1 MVILYIFIAGI
12 TTGSFLNACIYR
24 IPRGENIILGFSHCP
39 RCGRRIKALDLVPV
53 LSFFVLRGRCR
64 SCGCRISF
72 RYPAVEFASGMLWVM
87 LFMKCGS
94 GLLFLKYALFVSVLI
109 LVGMIDHETGEVYT
123 STIAFGVAAGGLFAA
138 LVPGQG
144 IDCILGALAGFA
156 VISAIAITGG
166 MGWGD
171 ADICLLCGLFLGF
184 SYTLLMIFI
193 SFIIGAAAGLIMIT
207 LAGKAGN
214 ERIAFGPYIAASAII
229 TLFFGDNL
237 ILLYLNMIA

>member
-12 TTGSFLNACIYR
+12 TAGSFLNACIYR
-24 IPRGENIILGFSHCP
+24 IPRGESMILGFSHCP
-39 RCGRRIKALDLVPV
+39 CCGRRIKALDLVPL

-72 RYPAVEFASGMLWVM
+72 RYPAVEFASGLLWVM
-87 LFMKCGS
+87 LFMKYGA
-94 GLLFLKYALFVSVLI
+94 GLLFLKYALFVLLLI

-123 STIAFGVAAGGLFAA
+123 SIIAFGVAAGGLFAA
-138 LVPGQG
+138 LAPGQG
-144 IDCILGALAGFA
+144 IDCILGALVGFA

-184 SYTLLMIFI
+184 SCTLLMIFI
-193 SFIIGAAAGLIMIT
+193 SFVIGAAAGLIMIS
-207 LAGKAGN
+207 LARKARN

-237 ILLYLNMIA
+237 VLLYLTMIA

>member
-12 TTGSFLNACIYR
+12 TAGSFLNACIYR
-24 IPRGENIILGFSHCP
+24 IPRGESMILGFSHCP
-39 RCGRRIKALDLVPV
+39 CCGRRIKALDLLPL

-72 RYPAVEFASGMLWVM
+72 RYPAVEFASGLLWVM
-87 LFMKCGS
+87 LFMKYGA
-94 GLLFLKYALFVSVLI
+94 GLLFIKYALFVSVLI
-109 LVGMIDHETGEVYT
+109 LVGVIDHETGEVYT

-138 LVPGQG
+138 LEPGQG

-171 ADICLLCGLFLGF
+171 ADICLLCGLFLGL

-193 SFIIGAAAGLIMIT
+193 SFIIGAAAGLIMIWV
-207 LAGKAGN
+207 AGKAGN

-237 ILLYLNMIA
+237 VLLYLNMIV